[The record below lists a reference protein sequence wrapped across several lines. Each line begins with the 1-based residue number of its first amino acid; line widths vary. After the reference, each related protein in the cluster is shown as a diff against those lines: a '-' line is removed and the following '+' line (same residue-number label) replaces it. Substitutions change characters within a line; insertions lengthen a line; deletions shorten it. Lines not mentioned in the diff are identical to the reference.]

1 MLPHIDQLTPFEQG
15 CVNYITQNDTLT
27 IITEILRHSLRPSD
41 AIFLSENLI
50 GAIKLNDTSVTRLR
64 NLIAVDKVLKCDFL
78 NSYSA
83 AITLSYQNEPYY
95 FAR

>member
-15 CVNYITQNDTLT
+15 CVNHISQNDTLT
-27 IITEILRHSLRPSD
+27 TITEILQRSLTPSD
-41 AIFLSENLI
+41 AFFLLENLI
-50 GAIKLNDTSVTRLR
+50 GAIKLNDTSVAQLR

-83 AITLSYQNEPYY
+83 AITLPYPNEPY
-95 FAR
+95 